1 MRYEKYFPLFLL
13 CLLISGAVAAP
24 EYENAQQ
31 QLKIPKQENYFYRQ
45 VITDTIPTDSV
56 QGVVVST
63 RLPDQLP
70 LRGYYGNAVV
80 LTAQD
85 IQVSNAH
92 TLPEVLS
99 KVAGINFF
107 DQNGSPADLSLNLR
121 GFNTGEEVL
130 VVVDGVKY
138 NELDQNDLYWSTIP
152 LNNIERI
159 EILKGSS
166 SAVYGSGVFGGVV
179 NVITKKKGSNQL
191 ELAAGSYGYG
201 RQALQFANSFDN
213 FYFNLGGD
221 FQKSSGYRK
230 HAEYSIDNGFLGIG
244 WQENKDSAGI
254 TYKKYNS
261 YFSYADSLTED
272 ELAQRRDQDS
282 PAYDQRLID
291 GDLTAVDLQKSID
304 DVDLS
309 LNISRKSRKVNYYGR
324 ARGGWGTGY
333 TKALSDTN
341 GAVLQL
347 TYLNKL
353 TVGYEYRLGN
363 IDSRSYGLDKDTWVI
378 GEKTDDIF
386 STKGEYAPYLQLFEK
401 FGNAYL
407 RYGVRED
414 KIDYVTYDEFNKLRK
429 DDKNFTK
436 RTHSGEVGY
445 NLWSDLAIFYSYG
458 EAFKAPTF
466 YDLYGPWGAGNEEL
480 TPELAKTNE
489 VGLRLSNTLHDVSW
503 SLFRTKVTDEII
515 SNAAWVNENMQE
527 TIRDGYEISYERKHK
542 DLSWYVNY
550 AYLKARFADAAPG
563 GSDVSGY
570 AIPMSPE
577 NTYTVGLRYFIDRY
591 NLNFEHKFIDKQY
604 AQSDNY
610 NEYDVLPAYN
620 YSNFRL
626 GYQAL
631 EQLEFSLRITNLF
644 NQVFVSRAVLGG
656 TQLYYNPADLR
667 TGELG
672 LTYKF

>member
-1 MRYEKYFPLFLL
+1 
-13 CLLISGAVAAP
+13 
-24 EYENAQQ
+24 
-31 QLKIPKQENYFYRQ
+31 
-45 VITDTIPTDSV
+45 
-56 QGVVVST
+56 
-63 RLPDQLP
+63 
-70 LRGYYGNAVV
+70 

-85 IQVSNAH
+85 IENSNAK
-92 TLPEVLS
+92 TLPEVLAKIS
-99 KVAGINFF
+99 GVNFF

-138 NELDQNDLYWSTIP
+138 NEIDQNDLYWSTIS
-152 LNNIERI
+152 LKDIERI

-179 NVITKKKGSNQL
+179 NIVTNKKGANQL

-201 RQALQFANSFDN
+201 RQALQFANSFDK
-213 FYFNLGGD
+213 FYFNLNGE

-230 HAEYSIDNGFLGIG
+230 HADYSVGNGSLRLG
-244 WQENKDSAGI
+244 WRENKDNASI

-291 GDLTAVDLQKSID
+291 GDQTALDLQKSIN

-309 LNISRKSRKVNYYGR
+309 LNVSRKSRKVNYYGR
-324 ARGGWGTGY
+324 ARGAWGTGY

-363 IDSRSYGLDKDTWVI
+363 IDSRSYELDKDTWVI
-378 GEKTDDIF
+378 GQKTDDIF

-401 FGNAYL
+401 FGNVYL

-436 RTHSGEVGY
+436 RTHSGEIGY
-445 NLWSDLAIFYSYG
+445 NLRNDLAVFYSYG

-489 VGLRLSNTLHDVSW
+489 VGLRLANSVHDISW
-503 SLFRTKVTDEII
+503 SLFRTKVIDEII
-515 SNAAWVNENMQE
+515 SNATWVNENMQE
-527 TIRDGYEISYERKHK
+527 TIRDGYELSYERKYK
-542 DLSWYVNY
+542 NLSWYVNY
-550 AYLKARFADAAPG
+550 AYLKARFADSAPG
-563 GSDVSGY
+563 GSDVSGC

-577 NTYTVGLRYFIDRY
+577 NTYAIGLRYIIDRY
-591 NLNFEHKFIDKQY
+591 NFNFEHKFIDKQY

-620 YSNFRL
+620 YSNLRL

-667 TGELG
+667 TGELS